1 MHCSSLS
8 SASWHAS
15 AKTFASF
22 RLNFPGRL
30 DENLRN
36 GNFISVT
43 RVPAIVSHEPRNL
56 QRENSFA
63 QTKVIR
69 YECPYPQAGV
79 VVVSPGTVLVLNHDP
94 RFFSTKCNCGVA
106 RMAHTHFGSDTEVI
120 GNQPD

>member
-1 MHCSSLS
+1 MARLITDSRAFFAVGIQPSTGRSSILGTEMYESAMHCSSLS
-8 SASWHAS
+8 RASWHAS

-43 RVPAIVSHEPRNL
+43 RVPAIVSQELRNL
-56 QRENSFA
+56 EQENSPA

-69 YECPYPQAGV
+69 VEFADQKGGV
-79 VVVSPGTVLVLNHDP
+79 AVVSPGLY
-94 RFFSTKCNCGVA
+94 
-106 RMAHTHFGSDTEVI
+106 
-120 GNQPD
+120 

>member
-15 AKTFASF
+15 ANTFASF

-43 RVPAIVSHEPRNL
+43 RVPAIVSHEPRN
-56 QRENSFA
+56 
-63 QTKVIR
+63 
-69 YECPYPQAGV
+69 
-79 VVVSPGTVLVLNHDP
+79 H
-94 RFFSTKCNCGVA
+94 
-106 RMAHTHFGSDTEVI
+106 
-120 GNQPD
+120 